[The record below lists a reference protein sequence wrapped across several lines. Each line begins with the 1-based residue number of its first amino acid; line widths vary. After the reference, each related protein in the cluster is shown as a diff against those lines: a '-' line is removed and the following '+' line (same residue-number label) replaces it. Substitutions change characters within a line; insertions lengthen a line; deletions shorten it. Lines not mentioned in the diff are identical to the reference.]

1 MGGVMSMERRYLI
14 IRADRSVRCVT
25 RMPRLAMDEIAVP
38 LRLNFPETWGRVRP
52 EAIVI
57 DVPEFE
63 PNITADVSA
72 TVQPEP
78 EELMGT

>member
-1 MGGVMSMERRYLI
+1 MSMERRYLI

-38 LRLNFPETWGRVRP
+38 LRLNFPETWGRVKP

-57 DVPEFE
+57 DVPEYE
-63 PNITADVSA
+63 PGIAADPTA
-72 TVQPEP
+72 TIYPEP
-78 EELMGT
+78 EDVTT

>member
-1 MGGVMSMERRYLI
+1 MSMERRYLI

-38 LRLNFPETWGRVRP
+38 LRLNFPDGWGKVQP
-52 EAIVI
+52 GYVEIG
-57 DVPEFE
+57 VPEITPE
-63 PNITADVSA
+63 ITADMEA
-72 TVQPEP
+72 TVRPEP